1 MVSPSEASND
11 INTSNNEDVHTPDFE
26 AMAWDTK
33 TGDGSKAPTF
43 FWDEHACHWK
53 NMGIAQEGLPPPQE
67 EPPKASA
74 LDTVLSQGALQAEA
88 GVLGHCRIF
97 RHNQPKDPPAN
108 EKGLGLCQHH
118 CQSGGHGGE

>member
-1 MVSPSEASND
+1 
-11 INTSNNEDVHTPDFE
+11 
-26 AMAWDTK
+26 
-33 TGDGSKAPTF
+33 
-43 FWDEHACHWK
+43 
-53 NMGIAQEGLPPPQE
+53 MGIAQEGLPPPQE